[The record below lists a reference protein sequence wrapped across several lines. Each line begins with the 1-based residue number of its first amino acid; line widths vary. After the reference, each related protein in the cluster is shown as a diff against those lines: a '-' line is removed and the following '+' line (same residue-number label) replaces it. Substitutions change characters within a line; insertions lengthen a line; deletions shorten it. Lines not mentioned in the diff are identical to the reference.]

1 VSGLHFGDLN
11 PLQAGADGAKSRAS
25 LVGCLEIVSRTM
37 AWVRAWVGGGGS
49 GSWLSLVR
57 VVRLERRQNR
67 RKAEHEW
74 GRTKKED
81 YSYLLNK

>member
-37 AWVRAWVGGGGS
+37 AWVRAWVEEGAVHGCQS
-49 GSWLSLVR
+49 STVR
-57 VVRLERRQNR
+57 EE
-67 RKAEHEW
+67 AEPEE
-74 GRTKKED
+74 GRTRVGQNKKGR
-81 YSYLLNK
+81 LLLPS